1 VHDEIVIAS
10 PGPHNR
16 DVTAEQER
24 SDTSGT
30 LTFLFSDLRGYT
42 SYVEARGDAAAAE
55 LIADYRRIVRAQV
68 AQTGGGE
75 IKTKG
80 DSFYIVFS
88 TARRALE
95 CGIAI
100 FKAAEQQEAA
110 HPERPM
116 RIGIGIHAG
125 EPVVHD
131 GQYVGSAVN
140 VAARLGQNARSGEL
154 LISDVVRGLLR
165 TSDLPPLA
173 ERRGLTLKGVAD
185 GPRAYAVDWHQP
197 AAPVAPP
204 SGVGTWATPRRNLL
218 VSAGIGLVLLVA
230 IAFVFALLGRP
241 PVATRS
247 ALQTIAGLGTPG
259 FSGDRG
265 PATAAQLDAPTSLVI
280 DPAGNL
286 DVADSSVSLPH
297 GFFVEATRIRRI
309 DRDGTITTIAGDGDS
324 SAVADFGYLMH
335 FAAGTHIASDPTGLI
350 YLTGITG
357 LAQGDA
363 PWVATLEPD
372 GRFRLIAGA
381 QPAGY
386 SGDGGPA
393 LKGAFGDLRGLAVDG
408 SGDVFVADSSSNV
421 IREVRAD
428 HILATVAGT
437 GTRGFSGDGGAAT
450 SASLFGPVAVAV
462 SADGSLYIADTNNN
476 RVRKID
482 HGGNIVTI
490 AGDGTAGY
498 AGDGGPATR
507 AQLNEPRGLAFDS
520 AGNLYIADSANNRIR
535 KVASDGTIS
544 TVAGDGNPD
553 TLRGPSA
560 IAAGGGTLYI
570 ADTGNHRIRKMS
582 LGPG

>member
-1 VHDEIVIAS
+1 MTVEK
-10 PGPHNR
+10 
-16 DVTAEQER
+16 ER

-30 LTFLFSDLRGYT
+30 LTFLFADLRGYT
-42 SYVEARGDAAAAE
+42 AYVESRGDAAAAE

-75 IKTKG
+75 IKTEG

-88 TARRALE
+88 TARRAVE

-100 FKAAEQQEAA
+100 FKAVEHQEAA

-125 EPVVHD
+125 EPVLHD

-140 VAARLGQNARSGEL
+140 LAARLGQNARSGEL

-165 TSDLPPLA
+165 TSNLPPIT
-173 ERRGLTLKGVAD
+173 ERRRLTLKGIAD
-185 GPRAYAVDWHQP
+185 GPRAYSVEWRQP
-197 AAPVAPP
+197 AVPVSPP
-204 SGVGTWATPRRNLL
+204 SALGAGASRRRNLIVPGGAVLGVL
-218 VSAGIGLVLLVA
+218 VAVVFVIGLLA
-230 IAFVFALLGRP
+230 RP
-241 PVATRS
+241 SVPTPSV
-247 ALQTIAGLGTPG
+247 LQTIAGLGTPG

-265 PATAAQLDAPTSLVI
+265 PATAAQLDAPTSLVV

-286 DVADSSVSLPH
+286 YVADSSLSLPH
-297 GFFVEATRIRRI
+297 GFFEEATRIRRI

-335 FAAGTHIASDPTGLI
+335 FAGGTHIASDPTGRI
-350 YLTGITG
+350 YLTGISG

-363 PWVATLEPD
+363 PWVATLELD

-381 QPAGY
+381 QLAGY

-393 LKGAFGDLRGLAVDG
+393 LKGAFVDLRGLAVDG
-408 SGDVFVADSSSNV
+408 SGDVFVADSGSSV

-428 HILATVAGT
+428 RILATVAGT
-437 GTRGFSGDGGAAT
+437 GARGFSGEGGIAT
-450 SASLFGPVAVAV
+450 SAQLFAPVAVAI
-462 SADGSLYIADTNNN
+462 SPDGSLYIADTNNN

-482 HGGNIVTI
+482 HGGNIVTV

-498 AGDGGPATR
+498 AGDGGPAGR
-507 AQLNEPRGLAFDS
+507 AALKEPSGLAFDS
-520 AGNLYIADSANNRIR
+520 AGNLYIADAGNNRIR
-535 KVASDGTIS
+535 KVALDGTIS
-544 TVAGDGNPD
+544 TVAGDGSPE
-553 TLRGPSA
+553 TLRAPSA
-560 IAAGGGTLYI
+560 LVVSAGTLYI
-570 ADTGNHRIRKMS
+570 ADTGNHRIRKVS
-582 LGPG
+582 LVDPPR